1 MPELPEVET
10 VKRSLEPLVKDKT
23 ISDVEIFYG
32 GIIKY
37 PQPEKFKEMICG
49 RKIIDINRRGKY
61 LLFNLEDNNT
71 LVIHLRMTGQLTV
84 CDRNT
89 SMGKHTHLVFHISSE
104 HDLRFTDIR
113 KFGMIYLVSTGDWCR
128 IIGLQNLG
136 YEPLSKEFNLEAIE
150 KLIVGSKGLIK
161 HFLLKQSNIAGIGNI
176 YADEI
181 LFSAGIHPKRNIQT
195 LAQSEIENLYNAIKQ
210 KLEEGIKYR
219 GTSFSDYVDG
229 RGKKGGFQEKLYVYG
244 RGGKPCLKCGA
255 LLEKSVIAGR
265 GTVFCPKCQG

>member
-10 VKRSLEPLVKDKT
+10 IKRSLEPLVKDKI
-23 ISDVEIFYG
+23 ISDVEIYYD

-61 LLFNLEDNNT
+61 LLFHLDDNNT
-71 LVIHLRMTGQLTV
+71 LVIHLRMTGQLIV
-84 CDRNT
+84 CDRDI
-89 SMGKHTHLVFHISSE
+89 SFGKHTHLIFRISSRR
-104 HDLRFTDIR
+104 DLRFTDIR
-113 KFGMIYLVSTGDWCR
+113 KFGTVYLVPTSDWTR
-128 IIGLQNLG
+128 IKGLQNLG
-136 YEPLSKEFNLEAIE
+136 YEPLSKKFNFETL
-150 KLIVGSKGLIK
+150 KNLITGRKRLLKV
-161 HFLLKQSNIAGIGNI
+161 FLLDQSKIAGIGNI

-181 LFSAGIHPKRNIQT
+181 LFSAGLHPKREIQMLT
-195 LAQSEIENLYNAIKQ
+195 QSEITNLYNAITQ

-229 RGKKGGFQEKLYVYG
+229 RGEKGSYQEKLHVYG

-255 LLEKSVIAGR
+255 LLEKSIIAGR
-265 GTVFCPKCQG
+265 GTVFCPKCQS